1 MSDLNPAKSAAR
13 SGRSAA
19 TAILSRELSAYF
31 SSPVAYIV
39 SGLFLVFSGILFIS
53 TFFLVNRAELR
64 DFFGLLPVLLSFFIP
79 ALTMR
84 LFAEEKRSGTIET
97 LFTLPV
103 SPFDAVMGKFLAALT
118 FVAVMLLPTLAYVL
132 TAAFLAYLD
141 PGPVVGGYLG
151 ALLLAAGF
159 SAVGLYASAVTK
171 NQIVAFFVA
180 FSICILLALVDRFL
194 VLLPGPVVG
203 FLEFFSAGH
212 HFDAIT
218 RGIVDSRDI
227 LYFASLSVL
236 FVWMSVDVMEDR
248 RAA

>member
-1 MSDLNPAKSAAR
+1 MRNLKPAKSSVRSPRSAR
-13 SGRSAA
+13 IPRSAA
-19 TAILSRELSAYF
+19 TAILARELSAYF

-39 SGLFLVFSGILFIS
+39 SGLFLVFSGMLFIS

-64 DFFGLLPVLLSFFIP
+64 DFFGLLPVLFSFFIP

-103 SPFDAVMGKFLAALT
+103 SALDAVLGKFLAALV

-132 TAAFLAYLD
+132 TAAFLGDLD

-159 SAVGLYASAVTK
+159 SAVGVYASAVTK
-171 NQIVAFFVA
+171 TRSWRSSSPFRSASSSRSWTG
-180 FSICILLALVDRFL
+180 FSCSCPAPWWVSWSSSPLGTTSTRSPAASWI
-194 VLLPGPVVG
+194 
-203 FLEFFSAGH
+203 AG
-212 HFDAIT
+212 T
-218 RGIVDSRDI
+218 SCTSRRSRCSS
-227 LYFASLSVL
+227 FG
-236 FVWMSVDVMEDR
+236 
-248 RAA
+248 